1 VEEADMQ
8 RALVLVLS
16 DGPVAA
22 EANGFVGVEGRERA
36 AEQLATGRFRA
47 ICLDRTDLAKARS
60 DAGWLRRRRN
70 RLPVVA
76 LVEADQVAGAVELL
90 GAGVAEIVVRDG
102 AGLEG
107 VLSRLAALAGRDGSA
122 PTWTGASRE
131 IVAESPAMRGCLE
144 LVDKARRSEATVL
157 LHGETGTGK
166 EVIAR
171 ALHSGSRRSGG
182 PFVAIN
188 CAAFPETL
196 LESELFGHERGAFTG
211 ADRAKGGHFS
221 EADGGSLFLD
231 EIGETSLGFQVKLL
245 RALQE
250 GTVRA
255 LGATRET
262 RVDVRVIAAT
272 NRDLAHSVE
281 TGQFRRDLY
290 YRLNVFPIPL
300 PPLRARSGDVAPLA
314 RAFLEAERDRADRR
328 EPPGAAR
335 GHGVDALAPDPG
347 HRLRPPPGPRWRDA
361 ARDHAQARGLGAAP
375 RPRAPPRSA
384 HRDRPRARHHTRG
397 ALQEA
402 QALRPAVKSAGSRPR
417 PLRSREPGGAAY
429 HSPVLGIETHGSVGG
444 SGLPCCKSSI
454 EMPSGERTNAM

>member
-102 AGLEG
+102 AGLDG

-314 RAFLEAERDRADRR
+314 RAFLEGHASAEA
-328 EPPGAAR
+328 PR
-335 GHGVDALAPDPG
+335 GLATDALRLLETYAWPGNVRELQNEIERIVASHPGQPEVTASMLSPQIQGIGSALPPDPG
-347 HRLRPPPGPRWRDA
+347 GETLRETMRRLEVWVLRRALERHRGRRIA
-361 ARDHAQARGLGAAP
+361 TARA
-375 RPRAPPRSA
+375 
-384 HRDRPRARHHTRG
+384 
-397 ALQEA
+397 
-402 QALRPAVKSAGSRPR
+402 
-417 PLRSREPGGAAY
+417 
-429 HSPVLGIETHGSVGG
+429 LGITREA
-444 SGLPCCKSSI
+444 LYKKLK
-454 EMPSGERTNAM
+454 RFDLQ